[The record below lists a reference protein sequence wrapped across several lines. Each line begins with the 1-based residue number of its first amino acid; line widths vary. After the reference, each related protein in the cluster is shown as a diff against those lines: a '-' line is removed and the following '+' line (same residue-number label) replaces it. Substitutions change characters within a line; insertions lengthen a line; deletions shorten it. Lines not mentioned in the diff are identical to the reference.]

1 MYAIYQGYQGY
12 CEIVISTY
20 ELFLRTRHQPSNTT
34 SYDKDGR
41 PGGGGER
48 VHCLEKILIFFCR

>member
-1 MYAIYQGYQGY
+1 MYAIDQGYQG

-20 ELFLRTRHQPSNTT
+20 ELFLRTRHQPSNAT

-41 PGGGGER
+41 PGG
-48 VHCLEKILIFFCR
+48 